1 MCSGFA
7 GNLAISFYGEV
18 ILIYCYGSIVIPIQ
32 IKNSKLRLTMKNVRR
47 SSDLALVVPFHNEER
62 TLPSVFTALQAQTV
76 QHIPIVF
83 IDNASTDGS
92 AALLRDCEEVKT
104 GRWTCLEE
112 KSIGKIKAMK
122 TATAYCMER
131 FDARYVCFLDSDS
144 YPADSHWISK
154 NLEIVES
161 AGSRFGYTY
170 NAFTY
175 FGFDALPVF
184 YEAYLAYEA
193 ILQILMERIAWL
205 ANGQGFSC
213 SVETLMSYFEKAEL
227 TTEVDLRCSL
237 LALYEGRS
245 PHYNSVLLMSS
256 GRRTVVNNQNFAAW
270 CFYKRE
276 FYTKKDI
283 NAKKK
288 LNLNLNEQ
296 IRDLLPAEVPRFF
309 ARRAIKITS
318 RHLMPLAIFGDSLIH
333 QKIKTLLGID
343 VSHEIRSSFGH
354 ARRDVDLLRTERF
367 DTLIKAIE
375 CNPVC
380 LAVAKRIEDMMQE
393 KYKTDRP

>member
-1 MCSGFA
+1 MSTA
-7 GNLAISFYGEV
+7 H
-18 ILIYCYGSIVIPIQ
+18 
-32 IKNSKLRLTMKNVRR
+32 R
-47 SSDLALVVPFHNEER
+47 SSDVVFVVPFHNEER
-62 TLPSVFTALQAQTV
+62 NLPSVFAALQTQTV
-76 QHIPIVF
+76 QHVPVVF

-92 AALLRDCEEVKT
+92 AALVRACEEVKA
-104 GRWTCLEE
+104 GQWICLEE

-131 FDARYVCFLDSDS
+131 FGARYVCFLDSDS
-144 YPADSHWISK
+144 YPADNHWINR

-161 AGSRFGYTY
+161 AGARFGYTY

-184 YEAYLAYEA
+184 KEAYLAYDS
-193 ILQILMERIAWL
+193 ILQLLMEHIAWL
-205 ANGQGFSC
+205 ANGQGYAC
-213 SVETLMSYFEKAEL
+213 SVETLMHYFERAEI

-237 LALYEGRS
+237 LALHEGRS
-245 PHYNSVLLMSS
+245 PHYNSAMLLSS
-256 GRRTVVNNQNFAAW
+256 GRRTVVNNRNFAAW

-288 LNLNLNEQ
+288 LNLNRPEQ
-296 IRDLLPAEVPRFF
+296 IRDLLPAEVPQFF
-309 ARRAIKITS
+309 ARRAIKITC
-318 RHLMPLAIFGDSLIH
+318 RHLIPLAIFGDTLIH

-343 VSHEIRSSFGH
+343 VSHEIYSSFGQ
-354 ARRDVDLLRTERF
+354 ARQDVDLLLTERF

-380 LAVAKRIEDMMQE
+380 LAVAKQIEDMMRE
-393 KYKTDRP
+393 KYKTDRLQNPCSPLIRK